1 LTLLSL
7 RDVYKK
13 YATRLGA
20 VTALDNVSLGIDK
33 GIYILLG
40 PNGSGKSTLL
50 RIMAGITKPDK
61 GVVECCGKK
70 YWGDCGE
77 ECLALMRRRVIGF
90 LPQNLLVPTQLSV
103 LEAVG
108 MPLWLS
114 GDKNWEEKALRIL
127 DQVGLSELSRRR
139 VKELSIGQRQR
150 AAIARAFLA
159 GSKVLLLDE
168 PFSHLDEEGILLTL
182 KLIAERSAQKSIVI
196 ASPYSS
202 LIELVKNISNTVRII
217 HIEKGRIIRQEP

>member
-1 LTLLSL
+1 MTLLRL
-7 RDVYKK
+7 QDVYKR
-13 YATRLGA
+13 YATRLGT
-20 VTALDNVSLGIDK
+20 VTALDDVSLSIDK

-50 RIMAGITKPDK
+50 RVMAGITRPDS
-61 GVVECCGKK
+61 GFIECCGKR
-70 YWGDCGE
+70 YWSDCGE
-77 ECLALMRRRVIGF
+77 ECLAFMRRRVIGF
-90 LPQNLLVPTQLSV
+90 LPQNLLVPSQLSV

-114 GDKNWEEKALRIL
+114 GVRDWKEEALRVL
-127 DQVGLSELSRRR
+127 EQVGLSELSRRR

-159 GSKVLLLDE
+159 GTRVLLLDE

-182 KLIAERSAQKSIVI
+182 KLIAEHSAQKSIVI

-202 LIELVKNISNTVRII
+202 LIELVKNISNRVKVI
-217 HIEKGRIIRQEP
+217 HIEKGRIIKQEP

>member
-1 LTLLSL
+1 MTLLSL

>member
-1 LTLLSL
+1 MTVISL
-7 RDVYKK
+7 RGVYKK
-13 YATRLGA
+13 YITRLGT
-20 VTALDNVSLGIDK
+20 VTALGNVSLGIDK

-61 GVVECCGKK
+61 GAVECCGKK
-70 YWGDCGE
+70 YWSNCGE
-77 ECLALMRRRVIGF
+77 ECLALMRRQIIGF

-114 GDKNWEEKALRIL
+114 GDKNWEGKTLRALE
-127 DQVGLSELSRRR
+127 QVGLSELSHRR

-182 KLIAERSAQKSIVI
+182 KLIATHSAQKSIVI